1 MKVDIV
7 VDTRGIQGI
16 EARLPLLSAVVRKAA
31 LDVEAWA
38 KLAVQS
44 PPKTGRVY
52 KRAGGKRHQASAP
65 GEAPAT
71 DTGNL
76 VNSIGIRPAGKD
88 TWAVFARAKYALGLE
103 VGTARVA
110 ARPFMVP
117 ALLRVRPVLEKAI
130 AKVLFGGQP

>member
-1 MKVDIV
+1 MKVDV
-7 VDTRGIQGI
+7 TVDVRGIDNLQ
-16 EARLPLLSAVVRKAA
+16 ARLPLLSALVRKAA

-52 KRAGGKRHQASAP
+52 PRPGGKRHQASAP

-76 VNSIGIRPAGKD
+76 VNSIGMRPAGKD
-88 TWAVFARAKYALGLE
+88 SYAVFARAKYALGLE

-110 ARPFMVP
+110 ARPFLVP

-130 AKVLFGGQP
+130 AKVITGGTT